1 MLPLVERG
9 QSHSPF
15 CSNKCTSFS
24 PVSFCFLVF
33 IRLFILKFLF
43 IKQKTSKDS
52 SYSQIFYVRGN
63 CSPIYYYR
71 LVHSGTDLSLNLH
84 SEKNIYHAIIY
95 FYIILIISEINM
107 IDIFLKGIS
116 HTYTTKN
123 RVSLIN
129 KIVE

>member
-1 MLPLVERG
+1 MYGATAPQYTTIG
-9 QSHSPF
+9 
-15 CSNKCTSFS
+15 
-24 PVSFCFLVF
+24 
-33 IRLFILKFLF
+33 LFIP
-43 IKQKTSKDS
+43 
-52 SYSQIFYVRGN
+52 VR
-63 CSPIYYYR
+63 
-71 LVHSGTDLSLNLH
+71 DLSLNLH